1 MDATSALELALAA
14 GRAAAALLRDAAG
27 NAGAV
32 RHKSGLDTDWVTE
45 WDERSEALIV
55 ERLRAGAPGTRILGE
70 EGGAQGDAASAG
82 GPEPA
87 PPVGG
92 DERQRVPVVGRWLV
106 DPVDGTV
113 NFAHGLPLYGVSI
126 AYEEAGQVLA
136 GVVLAP
142 SLGWEFAAARGQGA
156 TMNGERLAVSRVAH
170 LRQAMLTTGFPADRL
185 TSPQN
190 NYKQWEHFQNVAGAV
205 RRLGSASLDL
215 CMVAR
220 GWFDGYWE
228 FRLKP
233 WDLAAGALVV
243 EEAGGR
249 ISGPYGEPWS
259 VDAGEIVASNGRIHE
274 QIVDELRGL
283 R

>member
-1 MDATSALELALAA
+1 MNAIEARELALAT
-14 GRAAAALLRDAAG
+14 GRAAAAILRDAAG
-27 NAGAV
+27 HAGAI
-32 RHKSGLDTDWVTE
+32 RHKGGLDTDWVTE
-45 WDERSEALIV
+45 WDERSEAIIV
-55 ERLRAGAPGTRILGE
+55 AGLREGAPGTRILGE
-70 EGGAQGDAASAG
+70 EGGGDWGAQAG
-82 GPEPA
+82 
-87 PPVGG
+87 
-92 DERQRVPVVGRWLV
+92 GRWLV

-113 NFAHGLPLYGVSI
+113 NFTHGLPIYGVSI
-126 AYEEAGQVLA
+126 AYEEGGQVQA

-156 TMNGERLAVSRVAH
+156 TMNGERLAVSRVSH

-190 NYKQWEHFQNVAGAV
+190 NYRPWEHFQNVAGAV
-205 RRLGSASLDL
+205 RRLGAASLDL

-228 FRLKP
+228 FKLKP
-233 WDLAAGALVV
+233 WDLAAGALIV

-249 ISGPYGEPWS
+249 VSGPYGEPWS

>member
-14 GRAAAALLRDAAG
+14 GGAAAALLRDAAG
-27 NAGAV
+27 KAGAV

-45 WDERSEALIV
+45 WDERAEALIV

-70 EGGAQGDAASAG
+70 EGGERDGGAAG
-82 GPEPA
+82 
-87 PPVGG
+87 
-92 DERQRVPVVGRWLV
+92 GRWLV

-113 NFAHGLPLYGVSI
+113 NFAHGLPIYGVSI

-142 SLGWEFAAARGQGA
+142 SLRWEFAAARGQGA

-190 NYKQWEHFQNVAGAV
+190 NYKQWEHFQNVAGAA
-205 RRLGSASLDL
+205 RRLGAASLDL

-274 QIVDELRGL
+274 QIVDELRSL

>member
-1 MDATSALELALAA
+1 VDASAARDLALAV
-14 GRAAAALLRDAAG
+14 GRQAAVLLRDAAG
-27 NAGAV
+27 KAGLV
-32 RHKSGLDTDWVTE
+32 RHKQGLDTDWVTE
-45 WDERSEALIV
+45 WDERSEQLIV
-55 ERLRAGAPGTRILGE
+55 AGLREGAPGTRILGE
-70 EGGAQGDAASAG
+70 EGGGDWGAQEG
-82 GPEPA
+82 
-87 PPVGG
+87 
-92 DERQRVPVVGRWLV
+92 GRWLV

-113 NFAHGLPLYGVSI
+113 NFAHGLPIYGVSI
-126 AYEEAGQVLA
+126 AYEEAGQVKA

-156 TMNGERLAVSRVAH
+156 TMNGEAIHVSRVAH

-185 TSPQN
+185 TSPNN
-190 NYKQWEHFQNVAGAV
+190 NYREWEHFQNVAGAV

-220 GWFDGYWE
+220 GWFDGFWE
-228 FRLKP
+228 FKLKP

-249 ISGPYGEPWS
+249 ITGPYGEAFD
-259 VDAGEIVASNGRIHE
+259 VDAGEILASNGRIHE
-274 QIVDELRGL
+274 QILDELRSL

>member
-1 MDATSALELALAA
+1 MNAIEARELALAT
-14 GRAAAALLRDAAG
+14 GRAAAVLLRDAAG
-27 NAGAV
+27 KAGAV
-32 RHKSGLDTDWVTE
+32 RHKQGLDTDWVTE
-45 WDERSEALIV
+45 WDERAEALIV
-55 ERLRAGAPGTRILGE
+55 DGLRKGAPGTRILGE
-70 EGGAQGDAASAG
+70 EGGGDWGANAT
-82 GPEPA
+82 
-87 PPVGG
+87 
-92 DERQRVPVVGRWLV
+92 GRWLV

-113 NFAHGLPLYGVSI
+113 NFTHGLPIYGVSI
-126 AYEEAGQVLA
+126 AYEEGGQVQA

-156 TMNGERLAVSRVAH
+156 TMNGEPLAVSRVGH

-190 NYKQWEHFQNVAGAV
+190 NYRPWEHFQNVAGAV
-205 RRLGSASLDL
+205 RRLGAASLDL

-228 FRLKP
+228 FKLKP
-233 WDLAAGALVV
+233 WDLAAGALIV

-249 ISGPYGEPWS
+249 VTGPYGEPFD

>member
-1 MDATSALELALAA
+1 MNAIEARELALAT
-14 GRAAAALLRDAAG
+14 GRAAAAILRDAAG
-27 NAGAV
+27 KAGAV
-32 RHKSGLDTDWVTE
+32 RHKHGLDTDWVTE
-45 WDERSEALIV
+45 WDERAEALIV
-55 ERLRAGAPGTRILGE
+55 AGLRAGAPGTRILGE
-70 EGGAQGDAASAG
+70 EGGLHDASTKPRG

-87 PPVGG
+87 LPVGG
-92 DERQRVPVVGRWLV
+92 DERQRDPVGRWLV

-113 NFAHGLPLYGVSI
+113 NFTHGLPIYGVSI
-126 AYEEAGQVLA
+126 AYEEGGRVQA

-142 SLGWEFAAARGQGA
+142 SLGWEFAAARGHGA
-156 TMNGERLAVSRVAH
+156 TMNGEPLAVSRVSH
-170 LRQAMLTTGFPADRL
+170 LRQALLTTGFPADRL
-185 TSPQN
+185 TSAQN

-205 RRLGSASLDL
+205 RRLGAASLDL

-220 GWFDGYWE
+220 GWCDGYWE
-228 FRLKP
+228 YKLKP
-233 WDLAAGALVV
+233 WDLAAGALIV

-249 ISGPYGEPWS
+249 VSGPAGEPFD